1 MRLILAL
8 ILAGIY
14 VIGPGAATAQ
24 QKTTVSHALSLI
36 GKPKYD
42 ADFSH
47 LDYTDP
53 NAPKGGTVNL
63 SAIGGFDS
71 LNPYIVKGRSAVGI
85 GLTFSSL
92 MDQPSD
98 DPSAEY
104 GMVAESVE
112 VPEDISWATFT
123 LRADARFHDGSPIT
137 ADDVIFSLEM
147 VKAKGIPL
155 FRYYYANVAKGE
167 KLSARKVKFHFTGPR
182 NRELPQIVGQLLP
195 MLSKRYFEA
204 HDFEK
209 TTLSPILGSGPYRVV
224 DVDANRS
231 ITYERVKDWW
241 AKDLPINKGR
251 YNFDRLR
258 YDYYRDNTVSQQAF
272 KAHKYDYRAEN
283 SAKAWA
289 TEYDF
294 PGAKKGLVLREE
306 IPHQR
311 PTGMQGFVFNLRR
324 AKFQDVALRKAM
336 DYAFDF
342 EWTNR
347 HLYYGQYART
357 ESYFDNSVMAA
368 RGKPSPEELAILE
381 PYRDKLPPAVFGETY
396 HAPKSDG
403 SGTNRANL
411 RSALKI
417 LKQAGWVFRDRQ
429 LIDPVSD
436 TPLEL
441 EILLVNP
448 RSEGVVSAFAKNL
461 KRLGIT
467 ARLRLVDSAQYAD
480 RLRNYD
486 FDMTISA
493 FGQSASPGNEQREF
507 WGTAAGKRPGS
518 RNLMGIEDPVID
530 ALIETLI
537 AAPDYETLIP
547 AVRALDRV
555 LLHGHYLIPQIHA
568 KFDRLAYWNRFG
580 RAPVNPSNS
589 PDFFSWWI
597 DPDKDAALKKA
608 EAGKGQ

>member
-1 MRLILAL
+1 MMRLILAL
-8 ILAGIY
+8 VVAGTLL
-14 VIGPGAATAQ
+14 IGPGAAKAQ
-24 QKTTVSHALSLI
+24 QKTTISHALSLI

-42 ADFSH
+42 ADFKH
-47 LDYTDP
+47 LDFVDP
-53 NAPKGGTVNL
+53 DAPKGGTVNL

-71 LNPYIVKGRSAVGI
+71 LNPYIVKGRAAVGI

-92 MDQPSD
+92 MTQPSD
-98 DPSAEY
+98 EPSAEY

-123 LRADARFHDGSPIT
+123 LRAGARFHDGSPIT
-137 ADDVIFSLEM
+137 ADDVIFSLET

-182 NRELPQIVGQLLP
+182 NRELPVIVGQLLP
-195 MLSKRYFEA
+195 MLSKRFFETR
-204 HDFEK
+204 DFEK
-209 TTLSPILGSGPYRVV
+209 TTLSPILGSGPYRVA

-231 ITYERVKDWW
+231 ITYERVEDWW

-251 YNFDRLR
+251 YNFDRVQF
-258 YDYYRDNTVSQQAF
+258 DYYRDNTISQQAF
-272 KAHKYDYRAEN
+272 KAHKYDYRREN

-289 TEYDF
+289 TGYNF
-294 PGAKKGLVLREE
+294 AGVKQGLVIKET
-306 IPHQR
+306 IPNQR

-324 AKFQDVALRKAM
+324 AKFHDRALRQAI
-336 DYAFDF
+336 DYAYDF

-357 ESYFDNSVMAA
+357 ESYFSNSVMAA
-368 RGKPSPEELAILE
+368 RGKPTPEELTILE
-381 PYRDKLPPAVFGETY
+381 PHRDKLPSAVFGETY

-411 RSALKI
+411 RTALKI
-417 LKQAGWVFRDRQ
+417 LKQAGWVFRDRK
-429 LIDPVSD
+429 LIDPATN
-436 TPLEL
+436 TPLEF
-441 EILLVNP
+441 EILFVNP

-486 FDMTISA
+486 FDMTTGVFA
-493 FGQSASPGNEQREF
+493 QTESPGNEQREF
-507 WGTAAGKRPGS
+507 WGSEAGKRPGS
-518 RNLMGIEDPVID
+518 FNLMGIEDPVID
-530 ALIETLI
+530 ALVETLI
-537 AAPDYETLIP
+537 AAPDYESLIP

-555 LLHGHYLIPQIHA
+555 LLHSHYLVPQVHL
-568 KFDRLAYWNRFG
+568 KFDWLIYWNRFG
-580 RAPVNPSNS
+580 RAPVDPSNN
-589 PDFFSWWI
+589 PDFFSWWV
-597 DPDKDAALKKA
+597 DSEKDAALKKA
-608 EAGKGQ
+608 EAGK